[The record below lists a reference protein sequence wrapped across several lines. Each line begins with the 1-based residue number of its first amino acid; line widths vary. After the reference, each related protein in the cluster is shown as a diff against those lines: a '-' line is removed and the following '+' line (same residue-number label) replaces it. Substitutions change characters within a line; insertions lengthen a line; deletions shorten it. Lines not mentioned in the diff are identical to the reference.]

1 MMWILSTALVILGVM
16 LDDSLMIATSDYVS
30 LDAARETSSF
40 ASLCFSG
47 EVLLDLRVILHDSQ
61 IAIVP
66 LMASL
71 YGHMVRDKTF
81 SDLN

>member
-1 MMWILSTALVILGVM
+1 MMWILSATLVM
-16 LDDSLMIATSDYVS
+16 LCVMLYHSLVIATSDDMP
-30 LDAARETSSF
+30 LDAAWMTSSF

-47 EVLLDLRVILHDSQ
+47 QVLLDLRVILHDSQ

-71 YGHMVRDKTF
+71 YGHMVRDF
-81 SDLN
+81 DLN